1 MGMSKAL
8 GMYADVAQ
16 IFDTCLK
23 QGALTLTFPTPAQ
36 AAQFRMRAYY
46 YRKLLHQKQLEALGV
61 AVAAT
66 STPYDAIKMQIPT
79 DAKNT
84 VRVSQVSVA
93 AIITLDSGETP
104 EIAPVAHPTSPAEEN
119 DPLLAEALRLAL
131 DLGS

>member
-8 GMYADVAQ
+8 GMYADVTQ

-23 QGALTLTFPTPAQ
+23 QGSLTLTFPTPAQ

-46 YRKLLHQKQLEALGV
+46 YRKLLHEKQLAALGV

-66 STPYDAIKMQIPT
+66 STPYDAIKMQIPA

-84 VRVSQVSVA
+84 VRISQVSVA
-93 AIITLDSGETP
+93 AIITLDSGEAP
-104 EIAPVAHPTSPAEEN
+104 SIAPADHPTSLAEEN
-119 DPLLAEALRLAL
+119 DPLLTEALRIAL